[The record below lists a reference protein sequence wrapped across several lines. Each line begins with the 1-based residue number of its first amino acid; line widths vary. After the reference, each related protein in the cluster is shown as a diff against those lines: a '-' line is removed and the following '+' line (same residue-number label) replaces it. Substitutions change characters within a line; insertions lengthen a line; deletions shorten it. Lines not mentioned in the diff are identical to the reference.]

1 MIISFTG
8 AQSTGKSTLLERCR
22 EEFSDTFTYFPEIT
36 RNLKRDFGV
45 SINEAGN
52 DFTQCLIMSEHIK
65 NQILADH
72 YFKTDNKNSILDR
85 CALDGL
91 VYTMWLW
98 NKRKVSSWVYGYALR
113 VFDELIGNID
123 IIFYTD
129 PADVL
134 LVDDGERSIDIEF
147 RNEIIAIFN
156 TLISKRDNDTR
167 NIVILS
173 GTVEE
178 RMETIRKTLK
188 NKGINL

>member
-8 AQSTGKSTLLERCR
+8 AQSTGKSTLLERCQ
-22 EEFSDTFTYFPEIT
+22 EELGDTFTYFPEIT

-45 SINEAGN
+45 TINEAGN

-65 NQILADH
+65 NKILADH
-72 YFKTDNKNSILDR
+72 HFKVDGKNSILDR

-98 NKRKVSSWVYGYALR
+98 GKKKVSDWVFDYALK
-113 VFDELIGNID
+113 VFEELIVDID
-123 IIFYTD
+123 VIFYTD

-156 TLISKRDNDTR
+156 TLISKRDNDIK

-173 GTVEE
+173 GTVEQ
-178 RMETIRKTLK
+178 RMETIKKTLK